1 MKKAIFI
8 SFLLSFQLLI
18 NTITQAHVLVKL
30 GHHPHRRP
38 VTCVPPPPPA
48 PRAHRHHRVWIPAHF
63 EMTPYGRRHIRGHW
77 ARG

>member
-1 MKKAIFI
+1 
-8 SFLLSFQLLI
+8 
-18 NTITQAHVLVKL
+18 
-30 GHHPHRRP
+30 